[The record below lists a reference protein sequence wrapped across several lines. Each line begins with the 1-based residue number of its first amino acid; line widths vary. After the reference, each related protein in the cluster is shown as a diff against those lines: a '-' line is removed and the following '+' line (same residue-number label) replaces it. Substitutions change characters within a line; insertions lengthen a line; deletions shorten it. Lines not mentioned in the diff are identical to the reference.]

1 LNSDHALVW
10 LTMLT
15 AAAVLLFPL
24 DRRGIAEPLSRKPQ
38 VLLGGIVLVT
48 LALVASFED
57 PARGLLEGVAQAM
70 PLGWCWLLL
79 TVVAAFAALALWQGR
94 YAVVAVAALAV
105 VPLLAFP
112 FSPPQA
118 GGWPVAISYSLAL
131 LAAAVALVGL
141 EFLGRQGAARIGA
154 TLITIL
160 VILRMVDAEFS
171 LLTKGLAFIVIGAAF
186 LGFNVFISR
195 CRAAIGGPPA

>member
-1 LNSDHALVW
+1 
-10 LTMLT
+10 
-15 AAAVLLFPL
+15 
-24 DRRGIAEPLSRKPQ
+24 
-38 VLLGGIVLVT
+38 
-48 LALVASFED
+48 
-57 PARGLLEGVAQAM
+57 
-70 PLGWCWLLL
+70 
-79 TVVAAFAALALWQGR
+79 
-94 YAVVAVAALAV
+94 VVAVAALAV

>member
-1 LNSDHALVW
+1 
-10 LTMLT
+10 M
-15 AAAVLLFPL
+15 
-24 DRRGIAEPLSRKPQ
+24 E
-38 VLLGGIVLVT
+38 
-48 LALVASFED
+48 
-57 PARGLLEGVAQAM
+57 
-70 PLGWCWLLL
+70 
-79 TVVAAFAALALWQGR
+79 AALPCYLLR
-94 YAVVAVAALAV
+94 PVVSGVDV
-105 VPLLAFP
+105 THHSRPR
-112 FSPPQA
+112 
-118 GGWPVAISYSLAL
+118 I
-131 LAAAVALVGL
+131 VGQDPL